1 MKANRLNVY
10 KLCLVKKYN
19 LRQRLKTASD
29 KKRKLSAQLVKSN
42 WPELTEQLTE
52 EALENTEDGV
62 KVNGFVVSIVQF
74 AADQVIAM
82 PGLLLPLVQ
91 KFTRSRHDP
100 DDIKKRK
107 S

>member
-1 MKANRLNVY
+1 M
-10 KLCLVKKYN
+10 
-19 LRQRLKTASD
+19 
-29 KKRKLSAQLVKSN
+29 
-42 WPELTEQLTE
+42 
-52 EALENTEDGV
+52 
-62 KVNGFVVSIVQF
+62 KVNEFVVSIVQF